1 MKNEILDLEFLQD
14 QEESDNFLE
23 HLKII
28 EDEDQD
34 FFNLKLEDQ

>member
-34 FFNLKLEDQ
+34 FFNLKMEDQ

>member
-23 HLKII
+23 HLKIV